1 VSDRASWE
9 AEAANWVRW
18 ARTEGHDAYWYYR
31 DAFFDRIVPPPGRL
45 TLEVGCGEGRVAR
58 DLVAR
63 GHTVVA
69 VDGSP
74 TLLAHAVA
82 ADSTSS
88 YVRADAASLPLADGA
103 CDVVVAYN
111 SLMDVDDMPG
121 TVAEAA
127 RTLCRGGSLCI
138 CITHPVVDGGHFDGD
153 GPDAPYVLADVYMGT
168 SAFDAVEFKRDLSM
182 HFRGWHHSLEVY
194 VSAIVGAGLI
204 IDALHEPVPA
214 DPTADYERWRRYPMF
229 LQLRAVKR

>member
-1 VSDRASWE
+1 MTDRASWE

-31 DAFFDRIVPPPGRL
+31 DAFFDRIVPTPGRL
-45 TLEVGCGEGRVAR
+45 TLEVGCGEGRVTR

-63 GHTVVA
+63 GHRVVA

-82 ADSTSS
+82 ADRTSS
-88 YVRADAASLPLADGA
+88 YVRSDAAALPVADGA
-103 CDVVVAYN
+103 FDVVVAYN

-127 RTLCRGGSLCI
+127 RVLRPGGSLCI
-138 CITHPVVDGGHFDGD
+138 CIPHPMVDGGRFEDD
-153 GPDAPYVLADVYMGT
+153 GPDSRYLLADVYTGT
-168 SAFDAVEFKRDLSM
+168 SRFDAVESRNGLSM
-182 HFRGWHHSLEVY
+182 HFRGWHHALEVY
-194 VSAIVGAGLI
+194 VSAIAGAGLVV
-204 IDALHEPVPA
+204 DALREPVPA
-214 DPTADYERWRRYPMF
+214 GSITRLARWHRYPMF
-229 LQLRAVKR
+229 LHLRAAKR